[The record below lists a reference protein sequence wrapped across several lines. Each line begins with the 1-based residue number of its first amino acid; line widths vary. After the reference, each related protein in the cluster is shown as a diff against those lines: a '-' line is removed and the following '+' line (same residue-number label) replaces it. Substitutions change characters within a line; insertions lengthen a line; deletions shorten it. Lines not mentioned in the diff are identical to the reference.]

1 MAADVDRELHAVVE
15 TAGGK
20 TPDQAREYIEHLRAT
35 KRYKRDVY

>member
-1 MAADVDRELHAVVE
+1 VDRELHAIVE

-20 TPDQAREYIEHLRAT
+20 TADQAREYIDKLKAA